1 MTSEFNVAGSRKK
14 SRSCALPA
22 RCMHGNKSSMA
33 GLQRCKRCSEP
44 ASLDAVK
51 YTRLS
56 FRQANDETLIHT
68 YRPNL
73 KSKGTVEAFGPRE
86 KGYEVVSRRLCLLMH
101 NSKKGIR
108 GFMRY

>member
-1 MTSEFNVAGSRKK
+1 MSQVAAKK
-14 SRSCALPA
+14 AEAVRYLRDACTETKAAWLD
-22 RCMHGNKSSMA
+22 CN
-33 GLQRCKRCSEP
+33 RCKRCSEP